1 MLTQT
6 ELKSQ
11 LHYNH
16 VNGLFT
22 WLKNKSIVKAGNAAG
37 CLKKDG
43 YIHIKCN
50 NKTYPAHRLAWLYVY
65 GYIPNYYLD
74 HINGRPSDNRII
86 NLREATASQN
96 SHNVK
101 ITSRNTSG
109 IKGIHWHKKSKK
121 WIAKVSINKQ
131 SKYLG
136 SFNDIEFAELV
147 VNEARLKYHGIFAR
161 NY

>member
-1 MLTQT
+1 MITQS

-11 LHYNH
+11 IHYDSKT
-16 VNGLFT
+16 GLFT
-22 WLKNKSIVKAGNAAG
+22 WLKNKSTVKVGNVAG

-43 YIHIKCN
+43 YIHIKFN
-50 NKTYPAHRLAWLYVY
+50 NKTYPAHRLSWLYVY
-65 GYIPNYYLD
+65 GHMPNYYLD
-74 HINGRPSDNRII
+74 HINGCPSDNRIT

-101 ITSRNTSG
+101 ITCRNTSG
-109 IKGIHWHKKSKK
+109 IKGIYWHKKSKK
-121 WIAKVSINKQ
+121 WIAKVSVNKQ

-136 SFNDIEFAELV
+136 SFNEIELAELV
-147 VNEARLKYHGIFAR
+147 INEARLKYHGAFAR